1 MSGGAGDSAL
11 SPRALFH
18 AFALLWLCGIALRLT
33 ILSVP
38 PVITAIQ
45 ADLALSGTEV
55 GLLSA
60 LPVVVFGLFALPGS
74 ILVARFGIAATLAA
88 GLLIGAVGAALRGA
102 LLSTP
107 VLFTATIIMAAGI
120 AMMQVALPAAVRQW
134 MPNRAGFATAL
145 YTNGLLL
152 GEILPVALTIAFVLP
167 LTGGSWRLSLAF
179 WGLPLVAI
187 AILTLLMA
195 PKRAASRPGSA
206 PPVHWSPD
214 WTERRVWQ
222 FGLTFIGATST
233 YFGTNAFV
241 PGYLETA
248 GRPDLIGSVLTA
260 LNAGQMPVSLLLLV
274 FAGRLTRQPW
284 SLPIVGVVSLL
295 CLLGIATTA
304 SHWTI
309 AFAGVLGGMLAA
321 ALTLVLTLPVL
332 YCDQEDIARVSAG
345 MFMVGYAAAVV
356 ISVAGGAAWD
366 ISGTARAAFVPIA
379 LGILPLIVMP
389 FLIHRRVQPAAA

>member
-1 MSGGAGDSAL
+1 ML
-11 SPRALFH
+11 SPRALFA
-18 AFALLWLCGIALRLT
+18 AFVLLWLCGVALRLT
-33 ILSVP
+33 ILAVP

-45 ADLALSGTEV
+45 ADLTLSGTEV

-60 LPVVVFGLFALPGS
+60 LPVVVFGLFAMPGS
-74 ILVARFGIAATLAA
+74 ILVARFGVAATLAV
-88 GLLIGAVGAALRGA
+88 GLMIGAAGAALRGS

-107 VLFTATIIMAAGI
+107 VLFMATIVMAAGI

-134 MPNRAGFATAL
+134 MPDRAGFATAL

-167 LTGGSWRLSLAF
+167 LTGGSWQLTLAF
-179 WGLPLVAI
+179 WGLPLLAI
-187 AILTLLMA
+187 AVLTLALA
-195 PKRAASRPGSA
+195 PKRIPARTGGA
-206 PPVHWSPD
+206 PPAHWSPD
-214 WTERRVWQ
+214 WTEKRVWQ

-241 PGYLETA
+241 PGYLEAA
-248 GRPDLIGSVLTA
+248 GRSDLIGSVLTA

-274 FAGRLTRQPW
+274 FAGRLTRRVW
-284 SLPIVGVVSLL
+284 SLPVIGIISLL
-295 CLLGIATTA
+295 CLAGIATTA
-304 SHWTI
+304 SNWTI
-309 AFAGVLGGMLAA
+309 VYAAVLGGMLAA

-332 YCDQEDIARVSAG
+332 YCGREDIARVSAG
-345 MFMVGYAAAVV
+345 MFMIGYASAVIV
-356 ISVAGGAAWD
+356 SVTSGAAWD

-389 FLIHRRVQPAAA
+389 FLIHRRVQPATA